1 MGEGKR
7 DRRGGLIGPL
17 ILIGLG
23 VVFLLNNLGILDWSI
38 WEILLRLWPVLLVA
52 AGLDLILGRLSVW
65 GSLLA
70 LVLTLAVLVVALW
83 LSQTGVGVGRAA
95 RTQDIVQPLENV
107 SQAEVVIDPGVGT
120 IRVNASADSE
130 NLAEGTL
137 NLGRGEELER
147 SHSVEDGTGI
157 LTLRTQRTS
166 FGPSAVGWTGGRVWH
181 LELTAEVPLHLETDL
196 GLGQTDLDLTG
207 LTVERLNVDHG
218 LGQTIVVLPDE
229 GRFEAT
235 IQGAIGQTIVVIPE
249 SLEVR
254 LRLDTGITGREI
266 PPGYVCEDDL
276 CTSPGY
282 ETADQRVDL
291 TVGQAIGSL
300 VIRH

>member
-1 MGEGKR
+1 MGERKR

-70 LVLTLAVLVVALW
+70 LVLTLAVLAAALW
-83 LSQTGVGVGRAA
+83 LSQTGVGVGRAV
-95 RTQDIVQPLENV
+95 RTEEIAQPPEGV
-107 SQAEVVIDPGVGT
+107 GRAEVVIDPGVGT

-147 SHSVEDGTGI
+147 SYSVQDDAGV
-157 LTLRTQRTS
+157 LTLRTERTS

-218 LGQTIVVLPDE
+218 IGQTVVVLPDE
-229 GRFEAT
+229 GRLEAR
-235 IQGAIGQTIVVIPE
+235 IQGAIGQTIVTIPE
-249 SLEVR
+249 SLEAR
-254 LRLDTGITGREI
+254 IRLDTGITGRQI
-266 PPGYVCEDDL
+266 PDDYVCQDDV

-282 ETADQRVDL
+282 ESSDEGVDL